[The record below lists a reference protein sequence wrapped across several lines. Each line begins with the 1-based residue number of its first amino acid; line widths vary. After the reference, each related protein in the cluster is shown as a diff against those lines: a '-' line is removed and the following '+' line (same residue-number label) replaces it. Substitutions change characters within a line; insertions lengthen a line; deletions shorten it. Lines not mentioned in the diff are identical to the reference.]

1 MGNLEWLRKKLKLE
15 ALIAVAGLALIVAC
29 TAGSGTGGTSN
40 ERLVE
45 LQSGLATGHA
55 AEWYT
60 QRLGELGYEVASL
73 RYDASQRL
81 EYRVEKG
88 GDEFLVRVAFDPE
101 LETGSGIEIE
111 RPGDRGAVAEAAAPE
126 PDPEAAPSP
135 APEPTRETT
144 REPAREQAREPAG
157 ETPREPEPETTPE
170 PASRSEPER
179 APTASPPPA
188 PEPRFVEVPGGTRVA
203 VSLDDRLDSGDSRAG
218 DRFTMTVTEAVR
230 VAGIEAIP
238 AGSLVH
244 GVVAE
249 AESARRPNKGG
260 RLVLGA
266 ERIEARGESVPV
278 EAVVTAE
285 ARELEGE
292 GSIEED
298 LKEIAIGGGV
308 GGLIGGLLGGGK
320 GALAGVLIGAGGTFL
335 ATKGEQ
341 VELPPDTP
349 LLVELRHDT
358 RFPVPR

>member
-15 ALIAVAGLALIVAC
+15 VLIAVAGLALVVAC

-60 QRLGELGYEVASL
+60 QRLGELGYEVATL

-88 GDEFLVRVAFDPE
+88 GDEFLVRVTFDPE

-111 RPGDRGAVAEAAAPE
+111 RPGERGTVADAPGPHPGAA

-135 APEPTRETT
+135 DPEPARETT
-144 REPAREQAREPAG
+144 REPAREPA
-157 ETPREPEPETTPE
+157 REPEPQTTPE
-170 PASRSEPER
+170 PAPGPEPER
-179 APTASPPPA
+179 APTASPTPA
-188 PEPRFVEVPGGTRVA
+188 PEPRFVEVPAGTRVA
-203 VSLDDRLDSGDSRAG
+203 VRLDDRLDSGESRAG
-218 DRFTMTVTEAVR
+218 DRFTMTATEAVR
-230 VAGIEAIP
+230 VAGVEAIP

-249 AESARRPNKGG
+249 AESARRPSTGG
-260 RLVLGA
+260 RLVLSA

-285 ARELEGE
+285 TRELEGE

-298 LKEIAIGGGV
+298 LKEIAIGAGV
-308 GGLIGGLLGGGK
+308 GGVIGGLLGGGK
-320 GALAGVLIGAGGTFL
+320 GVLAGILIGAGGTFL

-349 LLVELRHDT
+349 LLVELRQDT
-358 RFPVPR
+358 RFPGPR